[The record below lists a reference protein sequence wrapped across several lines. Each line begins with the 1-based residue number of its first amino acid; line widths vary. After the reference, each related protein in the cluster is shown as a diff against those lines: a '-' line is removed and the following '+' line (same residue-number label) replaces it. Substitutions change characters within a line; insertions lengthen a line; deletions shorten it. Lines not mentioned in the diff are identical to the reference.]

1 MLHHVLHRRTSSTK
15 HIFLHRSGCRGGII
29 MFMKTPLRIALV
41 LGLVLIAAAT
51 TVRAEEFRH
60 ETFHFGFTLP
70 PGWTRMSV
78 EDLGEINKFAKG
90 RLGTD
95 YQAGFRPVGKGPGTT
110 PYILMQ
116 IQTADMSRV
125 TYAEIEKEFG
135 AGVQEGFKDA
145 AQKLSD
151 IASDVRTGQV
161 IVDRKNQRIIMRYNM
176 KVADQNMDGISFGT
190 IGTPGVVFI
199 HCYDLSG
206 NFAAMLPTF
215 TAAAN
220 SARFDPGYVF
230 HPSDAPP
237 PDTTSE
243 NANNV
248 NTVTPPIDNP
258 APSSGT
264 AKPSFFSSVG
274 RTALLGAVFGAVG
287 AVVLFLIRK
296 LMKSNESSPPPGSG
310 TH

>member
-1 MLHHVLHRRTSSTK
+1 M
-15 HIFLHRSGCRGGII
+15 
-29 MFMKTPLRIALV
+29 
-41 LGLVLIAAAT
+41 LIAAAT

-125 TYAEIEKEFG
+125 TYAQIENEFG

-176 KVADQNMDGISFGT
+176 KVVDQNMDGISFGT
-190 IGTPGVVFI
+190 IGTPGIVFI

-237 PDTTSE
+237 DATSE
-243 NANNV
+243 NANNI
-248 NTVTPPIDNP
+248 NTPTPINSGP
-258 APSSGT
+258 APTSATTNPPFWSSI
-264 AKPSFFSSVG
+264 G
-274 RTALLGAVFGAVG
+274 RTVLLGAVFGAVG
-287 AVVLFLIRK
+287 AVVLVLIRK

-310 TH
+310 TP